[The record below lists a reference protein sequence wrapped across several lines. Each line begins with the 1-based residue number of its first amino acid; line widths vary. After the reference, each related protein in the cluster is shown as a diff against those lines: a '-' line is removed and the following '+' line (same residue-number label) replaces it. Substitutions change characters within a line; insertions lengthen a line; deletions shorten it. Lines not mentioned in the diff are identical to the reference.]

1 MGHQAVL
8 LGATG
13 LVGSHIVDAL
23 LADPLWTRVTCI
35 GRRRTGRQHWKLV
48 EHVVDLFEPAGW
60 SHLVQGDVAFSA
72 LGTTR
77 GAAGGKQAQWEVDH
91 DYQLFFA
98 QAARKNRVPTFVLIS
113 SAGANTHSR
122 LFYPRMKGQL
132 EGEIAALHFPRA
144 RILRPSLLDGERSE
158 KRLAEAAALSV
169 LRPLQRILP
178 PVARPVKAEAV
189 AVAAIASAHNEFSG
203 TRILEPLDIF
213 AMGSAHFAAEEHL
226 EARFDAMGLPE
237 ESSQAGALS

>member
-1 MGHQAVL
+1 MSHHAVL

-13 LVGSHIVDAL
+13 LVGSHILDAL

-35 GRRRTGRQHWKLV
+35 GRRTTGRKHRKLV
-48 EHVVDLFEPAGW
+48 EHVVDLFEPTEWA
-60 SHLVQGDVAFSA
+60 HLVQGDVAFSA

-77 GAAGGKQAQWEVDH
+77 STAGSKQAQWEVDH
-91 DYQLFFA
+91 DYQLYFA
-98 QAARKNRVPTFVLIS
+98 QAARKNRIPTFVLIS
-113 SAGANTHSR
+113 SAGANTHSP

-158 KRLAEAAALSV
+158 KRFGETAALSL

-178 PVARPVKAEAV
+178 SVARPVKAETV
-189 AVAAIASAHNEFSG
+189 AIAAIASAHNEFPG
-203 TRILEPLDIF
+203 TRILQPLDVF
-213 AMGSAHFAAEEHL
+213 AMGHSEENLDQDIAAMEMSDEDS
-226 EARFDAMGLPE
+226 R
-237 ESSQAGALS
+237 AGALS